1 MRRFKPWLIILFLS
15 LPAAGHAELTGIG
28 NEKLQSLLNAGVPV
42 IDVRRADE
50 WAELGIVEGSHLM
63 TFFDKEGRYDA
74 KAWFDTFSNKV
85 DTDQPFVLICHSGT
99 RTSIIGKWLGKQL
112 DEVYHLEDGIT
123 GWIDE
128 KRPVVSP

>member
-1 MRRFKPWLIILFLS
+1 MNRLKLICFAAFLLAS
-15 LPAAGHAELTGIG
+15 TQLRADLTGID
-28 NEKLQSLLNAGVPV
+28 NDKLLSLIDEGVPV

-50 WAELGIVEGSHLM
+50 WADLGIVEGSHLM

-74 KAWFDTFSNKV
+74 NAWFEAFSSKV
-85 DTDQPFVLICHSGT
+85 DTDQPFILICHSGT
-99 RTSIIGKWLGKQL
+99 RTSIIGKWLAKQL
-112 DEVYHLEDGIT
+112 DEVYHVEDGIK